1 MKFPV
6 SIPTP
11 LFVGILAFLVLLF
24 GGYFVGSTQ
33 AVSTQRVAL
42 YDPSGSNGASINA
55 EGHLSV
61 HVADGGLPAFTG
73 PLGTRH
79 ISFPVRPGLARGE
92 CYAAFI
98 RGGGSFESA
107 SVSDRGAGAGR
118 PQILVRIDAYPVW
131 VEDGQANSTPASPA
145 TGIARSPGTVTFG
158 YTYSLSFKA
167 FAGVLLCWH
176 GGGTSD
182 PFEVQMTIA
191 NGGGHPY
198 LPEEMTLQQQGKTF
212 VWHKLQGLRP
222 TGYQLMGT
230 DSTGV
235 SFYHPLAK
243 LVEFVPHQHTYSSTI
258 SVTPP
263 KRFYVFELQGSGDP
277 TRVGPFGDWSDE

>member
-1 MKFPV
+1 MKIPV

-24 GGYFVGSTQ
+24 GGYFVGNTQ

-42 YDPSGSNGASINA
+42 YDPTGSNGASVNA

-79 ISFPVRPGLARGE
+79 ISFPVRPGLVHGE

-107 SVSDRGAGAGR
+107 SVGDRGGGGGR
-118 PQILVRIDAYPVW
+118 PQVLVRIDSYPVW
-131 VEDGQANSTPASPA
+131 VEDGKANSTPVSPA
-145 TGIARSPGTVTFG
+145 TGVSHSQVTYTFG

-167 FAGVLLCWH
+167 FAGVMLCWH
-176 GGGTSD
+176 GVGTSD
-182 PFEVQMTIA
+182 SFDVQMTIA
-191 NGGGHPY
+191 NGGGNPY
-198 LPEEMTLQQQGKTF
+198 LPEELTFSQRGKTF
-212 VWHKLQGLRP
+212 VWRKLQGLP
-222 TGYQLMGT
+222 PIGYQLMGT

-235 SFYHPLAK
+235 SYYEPLAES
-243 LVEFVPHQHTYSSTI
+243 VEFVPHQHTYSSTI

-263 KRFYVFELQGSGDP
+263 KRFYVFELQGGDP